1 MAHLENRVG
10 ELYENTY
17 GTKFVIVKYVNNKEV
32 YIRFLDDFN
41 YEVKTYMSAIN
52 KGEVKNPYDKTI
64 CGVGYIGVDANG
76 RLIKGTTR
84 EYQLWR
90 NMITR
95 CYNEKALNN
104 EPTYKNCKVCERWL
118 CFANFLEDLP
128 QIEGYELWV
137 NNNNYELD
145 KDMKQQDLQYKVYCL
160 DNCCF
165 IKQEEN
171 AYENSS
177 RSCIH
182 TKKKVMVTNKESGES
197 IIFNS
202 TKECSKHFEF
212 SDGYVSMLCRHKR
225 TNKKYFFEYVDSSG
239 K

>member
-1 MAHLENRVG
+1 MVVLAHLENRVG

-145 KDMKQQDLQYKVYCL
+145 KDMKQQGLQYKVYCL

-182 TKKKVMVTNKESGES
+182 TKKK
-197 IIFNS
+197 
-202 TKECSKHFEF
+202 
-212 SDGYVSMLCRHKR
+212 GYGYK
-225 TNKKYFFEYVDSSG
+225 
-239 K
+239 

>member
-84 EYQLWR
+84 ENQLWR

-145 KDMKQQDLQYKVYCL
+145 KDMKQQGLQYKVYCL

-202 TKECSKHFEF
+202 TKECSKHFGF

-225 TNKKYFFEYVDSSG
+225 TNKKYFFEYVGSSG

>member
-1 MAHLENRVG
+1 MVALAHLENRVG

-17 GTKFVIVKYVNNKEV
+17 GTKFIIVKYVNNKEV

-64 CGVGYIGVDANG
+64 CGVGYIGVDSNG

-118 CFANFLEDLP
+118 CFANF
-128 QIEGYELWV
+128 
-137 NNNNYELD
+137 
-145 KDMKQQDLQYKVYCL
+145 
-160 DNCCF
+160 
-165 IKQEEN
+165 
-171 AYENSS
+171 
-177 RSCIH
+177 
-182 TKKKVMVTNKESGES
+182 
-197 IIFNS
+197 
-202 TKECSKHFEF
+202 
-212 SDGYVSMLCRHKR
+212 
-225 TNKKYFFEYVDSSG
+225 
-239 K
+239 

>member
-76 RLIKGTTR
+76 RLITGTTR

-145 KDMKQQDLQYKVYCL
+145 KDMKQQGLQYKVYCL

-177 RSCIH
+177 RSCIR
-182 TKKKVMVTNKESGES
+182 TKKKVMVINKESGES

-202 TKECSKHFEF
+202 TKECSKHFGF
-212 SDGYVSMLCRHKR
+212 SDVYVSMLCRHKR
-225 TNKKYFFEYVDSSG
+225 TNKKYFFEYIDSSG